1 VTAPHTD
8 TRAPVS
14 GDGRDNDHR
23 HSQAAILAAIGH
35 LPDLGRSPLPLW
47 FQAAEIL
54 RAFTDERPPD
64 VATRLPTEA
73 ALAKHWDISL
83 STVRQALGALEGE
96 GLVSR
101 HRRRGTFIKAAA
113 TRGRS
118 LRVSGSV
125 DSVVR
130 QQANDQVVVLD
141 RSLCAV
147 PVGLVEHFPDATEL
161 VRIRRLRS
169 DSGATLSYAENFL
182 RPELAARFGDD
193 QLRRVP
199 MTQLL
204 RDELGLRLTHIE
216 NAIEARNATPLL
228 AELLEVD
235 LLSPILL
242 STNLTRDDTGAVVD
256 AALIHYRGDR
266 FRFTVDID
274 VR

>member
-1 VTAPHTD
+1 MVNVLTL
-8 TRAPVS
+8 
-14 GDGRDNDHR
+14 GND
-23 HSQAAILAAIGH
+23 QMKTIVVVLPLAALVIDQMAHAIGLAAI
-35 LPDLGRSPLPLW
+35 DLR
-47 FQAAEIL
+47 
-54 RAFTDERPPD
+54 RAD
-64 VATRLPTEA
+64 
-73 ALAKHWDISL
+73 
-83 STVRQALGALEGE
+83 
-96 GLVSR
+96 
-101 HRRRGTFIKAAA
+101 
-113 TRGRS
+113 
-118 LRVSGSV
+118 

-147 PVGLVEHFPDATEL
+147 PVALVEHFPDTTEL

-169 DSGATLSYAENFL
+169 DSGVTLSYAENFL

-199 MTQLL
+199 MTQIL
-204 RDELGLRLTHIE
+204 RDELGLRLTRIE